1 MWNRWGMLRP
11 EEDAGPWIVGTV
23 FKICPCQYTTT
34 QRQARRNGRRYFP
47 GKLMYP
53 SFIGQRQRVRP
64 PFGEDDGTC
73 PPDVLSG
80 GSVVVVVA
88 WVYIA
93 KRDSK

>member
-1 MWNRWGMLRP
+1 
-11 EEDAGPWIVGTV
+11 
-23 FKICPCQYTTT
+23 
-34 QRQARRNGRRYFP
+34 
-47 GKLMYP
+47 MYP

-80 GSVVVVVA
+80 GSVVVVVVV